1 MKTILYFLTVYRPIF
16 DVISGAVR
24 GIIDGVIEIHEKKR
38 EDEEYRKFKQD
49 VLMNMK
55 GPDDDSLTYRDM

>member
-1 MKTILYFLTVYRPIF
+1 MKTFLYFLTVYRPIF
-16 DVISGAVR
+16 DVIRGAVR

-38 EDEEYRKFKQD
+38 EEEEHRRFKND

-55 GPDDDSLTYRDM
+55 GPEDDSLTYKDM